1 MTADLLYQ
9 KLGGLP
15 LALEQACAYIKYLGC
30 TLSDYLESYEKQ
42 SLQLLDKKKARS
54 LYDTSQERLA
64 VCTTWLLNI
73 EHIQKNESGMI
84 AIRFLNASAFMNP
97 NEIQKELINIG
108 EPRINDKAYCDHVSS
123 SLGSVEVLKLL
134 TAFSLFKE
142 SYKSSLTVHSLVQ
155 EVIRENLTP
164 EEKVE
169 SIVDAAR
176 LLRFAF
182 LKCPSP
188 DVLVESKV
196 GLHSDRSSLHATDY
210 SRFYKWHKLCLHA
223 HEIKRNLE
231 RLLDVF
237 CDVREVTIFLP
248 EVARI
253 VYECALHLNVNNSS
267 SQAKTVADFA
277 NRIVDCCDNVISE
290 ELFPHM
296 LPLSESLRRLIQ
308 YSCKAPVET
317 HNPITSK
324 TSAND
329 SIKPEMEKRRL
340 EDKNLFKSGNFEK
353 AAEIYSS
360 GIDLSKGTDSFD
372 SKLLSNR
379 DSAYLR
385 LKQYTNALKDA
396 EEYIKYSPECWKGYA
411 KKALALEG
419 LNKKW
424 DAACTA
430 AMAFYYD
437 RNIFHAFPP
446 FKTSFHDLERS
457 ISICE
462 NVGFLV
468 GLLSQLPYGIVH
480 SHDMP
485 NKIIVL
491 EPGEYRL
498 CVDDCPDRS
507 SVEEDKVKVLWTAG
521 ICFVGVGSSSS
532 ERDVTISFAGNLDL
546 LSHNVMAVN
555 ISFKFELGRWC
566 TIRESVDTL
575 LNCSFT
581 NNTKNPAFASQGSLT
596 VMTCQFASCKS
607 AALWIAGK
615 AEVEDSVFSGN
626 SIGLEVA
633 KGGNLILKNSK
644 LHGNKCG
651 LVVKCGTCEM
661 TGCQVYDN
669 KEMGTGFENAK
680 VTLARNEIFHNDLD
694 GIVLGEKSSAVIKKN
709 EIFENG
715 SLGIRKAS
723 DAWCNVSRNKIYQ
736 NKCGGIL
743 VEPTAKASGQP
754 QSVIESNQI
763 FSNQG
768 PGIDHTR
775 EHEDGMAGL
784 WKEYSSMLPPS
795 LVEELDPKS
804 FYESFIKAKCTENL
818 LKDNIE
824 RDSEPPS
831 QIVTEICFFC
841 HKKGQMTECTKCF
854 AARYCNSECEKSDYE
869 KHKNNCARLLEKYS
883 VLVKVLS
890 YEFLS
895 GDVTG
900 DKLHFMGIEIKMP
913 KLEPSGR
920 QHAEAPKP
928 GKRFIVKIQADD
940 IQIKSNDKRSIC
952 TVEDRSWTFNGHLD
966 IDEHSRRIYH
976 LVRECG
982 SNCSRFGWKKKFFWA
997 LREKDKMVR
1006 VFISDFPPYQR
1017 W

>member
-1 MTADLLYQ
+1 MYQ

-108 EPRINDKAYCDHVSS
+108 EPRIDDKAYCDHVSS

-188 DVLVESKV
+188 DILLESRV
-196 GLHSDRSSLHATDY
+196 GPHSDRSSLHATDY

-237 CDVREVTIFLP
+237 CDVKEVTIFLP

-277 NRIVDCCDNVISE
+277 NRIVDCCDMISE

-317 HNPITSK
+317 HNLITSK

-340 EDKNLFKSGNFEK
+340 EGNNLFKSGNFEK

-360 GIDLSKGTDSFD
+360 CIDISKGTDFFD
-372 SKLLSNR
+372 PKLLSNR
-379 DSAYLR
+379 ASAYRR

-396 EEYIKYSPECWKGYA
+396 EEYIKYSSECWRGYA
-411 KKALALEG
+411 QKALALDD
-419 LNKKW
+419 LNRKW
-424 DAACTA
+424 DAVCTA
-430 AMAFYYD
+430 ALAFYYAPD
-437 RNIFHAFPP
+437 IFHEFRP
-446 FKTSFHDLERS
+446 FKISFQDLERS

-480 SHDMP
+480 SHNMP
-485 NKIIVL
+485 YKIIVL

-507 SVEEDKVKVLWTAG
+507 SVEEDKVKRLWTG
-521 ICFVGVGSSSS
+521 GVCFVGVGSSSS

-555 ISFKFELGRWC
+555 ISFKFELGHWC
-566 TIRESVDTL
+566 TIRESVDKL
-575 LNCSFT
+575 LSCSFT
-581 NNTKNPAFASQGSLT
+581 SNTNNPAFASQGNLT
-596 VMTCQFASCKS
+596 VMKCQFAACKS

-626 SIGLEVA
+626 STGLEVA
-633 KGGNLILKNSK
+633 EGGNLVLKNSK
-644 LHGNKCG
+644 LHGNKRG

-669 KEMGTGFENAK
+669 KEMGTSFKNAK

-715 SLGIRKAS
+715 SLGIQKAS
-723 DAWCNVSRNKIYQ
+723 DDAWCNVSRNKIYQ

-743 VEPTAKASGQP
+743 VEPTAKESGQP

-775 EHEDGMAGL
+775 EYEDGMAGL
-784 WKEYSSMLPPS
+784 LKEYCRNIAVPPS
-795 LVEELDPKS
+795 LVENVDPKY

-818 LKDNIE
+818 LKNNIE

-831 QIVTEICFFC
+831 PMVTEICFFC

-854 AARYCNSECEKSDYE
+854 AARYCNSECEKSDCE
-869 KHKNNCARLLEKYS
+869 KHKHNCALLLEKYS

-890 YEFLS
+890 YEPLS

-913 KLEPSGR
+913 RLQPSGR

>member
-1 MTADLLYQ
+1 M
-9 KLGGLP
+9 
-15 LALEQACAYIKYLGC
+15 
-30 TLSDYLESYEKQ
+30 
-42 SLQLLDKKKARS
+42 
-54 LYDTSQERLA
+54 
-64 VCTTWLLNI
+64 
-73 EHIQKNESGMI
+73 
-84 AIRFLNASAFMNP
+84 
-97 NEIQKELINIG
+97 
-108 EPRINDKAYCDHVSS
+108 
-123 SLGSVEVLKLL
+123 
-134 TAFSLFKE
+134 
-142 SYKSSLTVHSLVQ
+142 
-155 EVIRENLTP
+155 
-164 EEKVE
+164 
-169 SIVDAAR
+169 
-176 LLRFAF
+176 
-182 LKCPSP
+182 
-188 DVLVESKV
+188 
-196 GLHSDRSSLHATDY
+196 
-210 SRFYKWHKLCLHA
+210 HA

-237 CDVREVTIFLP
+237 CDVKEVTIFLP

-491 EPGEYRL
+491 KPGEYRL

-507 SVEEDKVKVLWTAG
+507 SVEEGKVKVLWTAG

-555 ISFKFELGRWC
+555 ISFIFELGHWC
-566 TIRESVDTL
+566 TIRESVDKL

-581 NNTKNPAFASQGSLT
+581 NNTKNPAFASQGSVT
-596 VMTCQFASCKS
+596 VMKCQFAACQS

-626 SIGLEVA
+626 FTGLEVA
-633 KGGNLILKNSK
+633 KGGNLVLKNSK
-644 LHGNKCG
+644 LHGNKRG

-669 KEMGTGFENAK
+669 KEIGTGFENAK
-680 VTLARNEIFHNDLD
+680 VTLTRNEIFHN
-694 GIVLGEKSSAVIKKN
+694 
-709 EIFENG
+709 
-715 SLGIRKAS
+715 AS
-723 DAWCNVSRNKIYQ
+723 
-736 NKCGGIL
+736 
-743 VEPTAKASGQP
+743 
-754 QSVIESNQI
+754 
-763 FSNQG
+763 
-768 PGIDHTR
+768 
-775 EHEDGMAGL
+775 MGL
-784 WKEYSSMLPPS
+784 
-795 LVEELDPKS
+795 
-804 FYESFIKAKCTENL
+804 F
-818 LKDNIE
+818 
-824 RDSEPPS
+824 
-831 QIVTEICFFC
+831 
-841 HKKGQMTECTKCF
+841 
-854 AARYCNSECEKSDYE
+854 
-869 KHKNNCARLLEKYS
+869 
-883 VLVKVLS
+883 LVKNR
-890 YEFLS
+890 
-895 GDVTG
+895 
-900 DKLHFMGIEIKMP
+900 
-913 KLEPSGR
+913 R
-920 QHAEAPKP
+920 Q
-928 GKRFIVKIQADD
+928 
-940 IQIKSNDKRSIC
+940 S
-952 TVEDRSWTFNGHLD
+952 
-966 IDEHSRRIYH
+966 
-976 LVRECG
+976 
-982 SNCSRFGWKKKFFWA
+982 
-997 LREKDKMVR
+997 
-1006 VFISDFPPYQR
+1006 
-1017 W
+1017 